1 MKYYPGQGIL
11 FDTNTGHYQIDD
23 YPKDVRQK
31 AKDQAK
37 RAFEGVT
44 PDVRDPGKAIV
55 RPGDSKIS
63 TRWEDDVSKFRDD
76 VPKRK

>member
-44 PDVRDPGKAIV
+44 PEEADRRFDLLNQMVSYIEKVHAIV
-55 RPGDSKIS
+55 SDAQFALANP
-63 TRWEDDVSKFRDD
+63 
-76 VPKRK
+76 